1 MISRRQILFLGMAA
15 FAEAYSG
22 VAISDEEAWD
32 VIVVGSGMAGFC
44 AALSAKE
51 EGAERV
57 LMLEKGPLIGGHTL
71 FSSGTIAAVVSED
84 SNFNGPYSDSAELF
98 VQDALKTGGKKGDP
112 DILRRLAEESS
123 YGLDWLRTKGIV
135 FGDSFQAR
143 AGLRKRSFA
152 MLGNSAGRS
161 YVMLLNHDRLEKNIP
176 LNLRNEVIGLSLF
189 SKGWALEVSTP
200 FGRKIIK
207 TRSVI
212 FATGGSTADIAR
224 RKLFDPRLDEN
235 FQTSANP
242 WGRNWDGA
250 QGDALRI
257 AERLGWAVT
266 SGNGYQIVPFWGG
279 RLLDYAGGDIYV
291 NVEGRRFVDENR
303 PWHEVTKIL
312 LDKKNPEFF
321 VITDSQSR
329 KGATLGVKLLSKIIM
344 KSDSVEEMALAMRI
358 SPVNLKQTL
367 TEYNKF
373 VENGLDQ
380 NFGKRF
386 FAQKINRAPYYW
398 GREKLHIHTSLDG
411 VKTDCDAQVLDKDG
425 KRVDGVFAA
434 GEVVGGIFGKD
445 RLGGAALTN
454 CLVMGRAAGTNAARF
469 ALGRKD
475 G

>member
-1 MISRRQILFLGMAA
+1 M
-15 FAEAYSG
+15 
-22 VAISDEEAWD
+22 
-32 VIVVGSGMAGFC
+32 
-44 AALSAKE
+44 
-51 EGAERV
+51 
-57 LMLEKGPLIGGHTL
+57 
-71 FSSGTIAAVVSED
+71 
-84 SNFNGPYSDSAELF
+84 
-98 VQDALKTGGKKGDP
+98 
-112 DILRRLAEESS
+112 
-123 YGLDWLRTKGIV
+123 
-135 FGDSFQAR
+135 
-143 AGLRKRSFA
+143 
-152 MLGNSAGRS
+152 
-161 YVMLLNHDRLEKNIP
+161 
-176 LNLRNEVIGLSLF
+176 
-189 SKGWALEVSTP
+189 
-200 FGRKIIK
+200 
-207 TRSVI
+207 
-212 FATGGSTADIAR
+212 
-224 RKLFDPRLDEN
+224 
-235 FQTSANP
+235 
-242 WGRNWDGA
+242 
-250 QGDALRI
+250 
-257 AERLGWAVT
+257 
-266 SGNGYQIVPFWGG
+266 
-279 RLLDYAGGDIYV
+279 LDYAGGDIYV